1 VRADADDRDDL
12 AGLKLIAD
20 SVCVDFLNTV
30 ERGVRYQHRDWIDSY
45 EALVKWS
52 EKAGTVC
59 SDEAG
64 ALLKKSAT
72 HSRRASRVLSKAVR
86 LRNVL
91 RDLFASISAETAPSS
106 TAIDALNE
114 FLVEANAAR
123 KVEWTSRG
131 PIWNWRADSV
141 ELERP
146 LWSITMSAA
155 ELLTG
160 PTVNHVRNCANPQCS
175 WMFVDSS
182 KNKTRRWCEMK
193 VCGNQS
199 KAREHYAKRRA
210 SE

>member
-1 VRADADDRDDL
+1 MRADADGRDDL

-30 ERGVRYQHRDWIDSY
+30 ERGVRYRHRDWIDSY
-45 EALVKWS
+45 AALVRWS
-52 EKAGTVC
+52 EKAGAVG
-59 SDEAG
+59 SDEVR
-64 ALLKKSAT
+64 ALLKQSAT

-91 RDLFASISAETAPSS
+91 RELFAAISAGTAPSS
-106 TAIDALNE
+106 RAIDDLNE
-114 FLVEANAAR
+114 FLVEANTAR
-123 KVEWTSRG
+123 MVEWTSRG
-131 PIWNWRADSV
+131 PIWKWRSDSV

-155 ELLTG
+155 ELMTS

-199 KAREHYAKRRA
+199 KAREHYAKMRA
-210 SE
+210 SK